1 MCLKF
6 NNFNPAREKARK
18 IMASLKETMI
28 KLVRCGM
35 KITDCYIFKK
45 VQTEPFC
52 REGSAEF
59 LNAVKKNDIK
69 TAEQMVNRD
78 RFIVYAVDHV
88 KKTAAHYA
96 AKKGYL
102 EMLHMLKDRCADF
115 HCVDDNHKSAFY
127 YAVRNNNSS
136 CVMVIFFKFLIK
148 KFLIGEKSN
157 PFQITTIEIKAMRIG
172 RKVQNLVMEAKKV
185 CLFLI

>member
-1 MCLKF
+1 
-6 NNFNPAREKARK
+6 
-18 IMASLKETMI
+18 
-28 KLVRCGM
+28 
-35 KITDCYIFKK
+35 
-45 VQTEPFC
+45 
-52 REGSAEF
+52 
-59 LNAVKKNDIK
+59 
-69 TAEQMVNRD
+69 MVNRD

-136 CVMVIFFKFLIK
+136 CVM
-148 KFLIGEKSN
+148 FLIGEKSN

-185 CLFLI
+185 HIIMMFKNSKDLKETAFYRGVKKIMRLVYWKISSREDIAELQVDD

>member
-1 MCLKF
+1 MLKAKRNTQSNKYDQADPSNTEFQYQLIDGDVYQQSILKYMHKMKIINDEQTEDMRKNVTKKLNHAFKTYNNSNEFKYVQNMCLKF

-69 TAEQMVNRD
+69 TAE
-78 RFIVYAVDHV
+78 
-88 KKTAAHYA
+88 
-96 AKKGYL
+96 
-102 EMLHMLKDRCADF
+102 
-115 HCVDDNHKSAFY
+115 
-127 YAVRNNNSS
+127 
-136 CVMVIFFKFLIK
+136 
-148 KFLIGEKSN
+148 
-157 PFQITTIEIKAMRIG
+157 
-172 RKVQNLVMEAKKV
+172 
-185 CLFLI
+185 